1 VSASPSTLVLSRGD
15 LFDALGRAALGL
27 IFAFDAGVCF
37 NRALALLWAGAVVEG
52 DVRLLSQAVAVLSIG
67 SFALMVACLYAVR
80 LPPIRTAVGI
90 YPRAAAILG
99 GFLMCGLLLFNPRA
113 DLPLA
118 ASVAASMLVLT
129 GNGFALY
136 ILFHLG
142 RSFSILPESRKLVT
156 SGPYQ
161 LVRHP
166 LYLAEAVATL
176 GVVIEFLSVWAI
188 LLMIAQIALQ
198 IVRIHCEEAVLAETF
213 SDYIPY
219 TKRTW
224 RLLPMV
230 Y

>member
-1 VSASPSTLVLSRGD
+1 LSANPFTLTSTRGD
-15 LFDALGRAALGL
+15 LIDALSRAALGL
-27 IFAFDAGVCF
+27 VFAFDAGVCF
-37 NRALALLWAGAVVEG
+37 NRALVLLWAGDVAQG
-52 DVRLLSQAVAVLSIG
+52 DIRLLSQAVAALAIG

-80 LPPIRTAVGI
+80 LRPIRAASGI

-99 GFLMCGLLLFNPRA
+99 GFLMCTLLLFNPRT

-118 ASVAASMLVLT
+118 ASVASSALVLA

-161 LVRHP
+161 VVRHP
-166 LYLAEAVATL
+166 LYLAEAVATI
-176 GVVIEFLSVWAI
+176 GVVIEFLSEWAI
-188 LLMIAQIALQ
+188 LLMIAQMALQ
-198 IVRIHCEEAVLAETF
+198 IVRIHCEEAILAETF
-213 SDYIPY
+213 SDYITY

-224 RLLPMV
+224 RLLPMI